1 MNSASAKALRSSDDP
16 PARDFAPESDDAIF
30 DMMELFFFA
39 YRDFVKDADRLL
51 EKYKFGRAH
60 HRVLHFVDR
69 RPGLAIAALLD
80 ILKITKQSLNR
91 VLKQLLDGGFVEARE
106 GANDRR
112 QRLLYTSSQGRGAGA
127 GAGPPAVGPL
137 RARTERTFP
146 RRATLGDGIPA
157 GDDRPRRARQRR
169 GVSPRRGDDAP
180 GRRRGAAV
188 TQLALLEAEAP
199 HILVVDDDKR
209 IRALLSRFLIGEGY
223 RVSAAASA
231 AEATARLRDLLFDLI
246 VLDVM
251 MPGESGVQFAARL
264 RDGASPLRDAPI
276 LMLTALSETKNRVE
290 GLEAGVDDYLAKPFE
305 PRELALRIACIL
317 RRTRGR
323 DASRRPVGFGDF
335 RFDVEKGLLTRGDQ
349 PIHLTTREREL
360 LRLLAGGAV
369 VSRRTLAPRAGADA
383 EANERSVDVEIARL
397 RRKIDGGA
405 HCLQTVRGQ
414 GYRLI
419 VDGEGHNT
427 FEHGAPP

>member
-1 MNSASAKALRSSDDP
+1 MTQF
-16 PARDFAPESDDAIF
+16 ARPE
-30 DMMELFFFA
+30 
-39 YRDFVKDADRLL
+39 AD
-51 EKYKFGRAH
+51 
-60 HRVLHFVDR
+60 
-69 RPGLAIAALLD
+69 
-80 ILKITKQSLNR
+80 
-91 VLKQLLDGGFVEARE
+91 
-106 GANDRR
+106 
-112 QRLLYTSSQGRGAGA
+112 
-127 GAGPPAVGPL
+127 
-137 RARTERTFP
+137 
-146 RRATLGDGIPA
+146 
-157 GDDRPRRARQRR
+157 
-169 GVSPRRGDDAP
+169 
-180 GRRRGAAV
+180 
-188 TQLALLEAEAP
+188 AP

-209 IRALLSRFLIGEGY
+209 IRDLLSRFLIGEGY

-231 AEATARLRDLLFDLI
+231 AEANARLRDLLFDLI

-251 MPGESGVQFAARL
+251 MPGESGVQFAGRL

-276 LMLTALSETKNRVE
+276 LMLTALSEVKNRVE

-323 DASRRPVGFGDF
+323 DASQRRSVGFGDF
-335 RFDVEKGLLTRGDQ
+335 RFDVETGQLTRGDQ
-349 PIHLTTREREL
+349 PIHLTTREREM
-360 LRLLAGGAV
+360 LRLLVGGAV
-369 VSRRTLAPRAGADA
+369 VSRRTLAPRAGVDA

-427 FEHGAPP
+427 FEHEAPP

>member
-1 MNSASAKALRSSDDP
+1 M
-16 PARDFAPESDDAIF
+16 
-30 DMMELFFFA
+30 
-39 YRDFVKDADRLL
+39 
-51 EKYKFGRAH
+51 
-60 HRVLHFVDR
+60 
-69 RPGLAIAALLD
+69 
-80 ILKITKQSLNR
+80 
-91 VLKQLLDGGFVEARE
+91 
-106 GANDRR
+106 
-112 QRLLYTSSQGRGAGA
+112 
-127 GAGPPAVGPL
+127 
-137 RARTERTFP
+137 
-146 RRATLGDGIPA
+146 
-157 GDDRPRRARQRR
+157 
-169 GVSPRRGDDAP
+169 
-180 GRRRGAAV
+180 
-188 TQLALLEAEAP
+188 TQLAAPEADAP

-231 AEATARLRDLLFDLI
+231 AEAAARLRDLLFDLI

-264 RDGASPLRDAPI
+264 RDGASPFRDAPI

-323 DASRRPVGFGDF
+323 DASLRRPVGFGDF

-349 PIHLTTREREL
+349 PIHLTTREREM

-369 VSRRTLAPRAGADA
+369 VSRRTLAPRAGVDT